1 MVCRIDRLDAP
12 GLVVLVSHNP
22 TVSVFTTTAAQLDRI
37 PRKPDGHYD
46 RNEVMKLVRDG
57 DAVHYDEKAVRAVAL
72 ASSLIIFGCPPG

>member
-22 TVSVFTTTAAQLDRI
+22 TVAVFTTTAKQLDRI

-46 RNEVMKLVRDG
+46 RDEIMKMVGEGR
-57 DAVHYDEKAVRAVAL
+57 AVQYDQEAVRAIAL
-72 ASSLIIFGCPPG
+72 ANELIIFGCPRL